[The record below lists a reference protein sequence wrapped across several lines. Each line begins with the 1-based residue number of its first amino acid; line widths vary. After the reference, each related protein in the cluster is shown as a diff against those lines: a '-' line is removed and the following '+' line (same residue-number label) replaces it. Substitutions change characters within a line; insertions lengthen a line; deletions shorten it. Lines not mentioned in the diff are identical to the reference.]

1 MKFCKNP
8 KSAFSAPV
16 LRGGSCGAA
25 SPPGGR
31 REERSRPRAAL
42 GMGKMMEKEKK
53 KKVKTIF
60 NTLQTQQRFRST
72 LINHYP

>member
-53 KKVKTIF
+53 KGE
-60 NTLQTQQRFRST
+60 NNLQHPADTAEF
-72 LINHYP
+72 